1 MKNDLTAFLS
11 GGVAPLD
18 LLLVESTPYLPA
30 VRRLYPEAHIEVV
43 TDLPEVQETQ
53 EYWGLADAWHG
64 LDYRPG
70 VLPFPEESFD
80 LILAEGALT
89 DAYEVYRCLLGMNRL
104 LKGTGAL
111 LTSFLNIRYHKVL
124 DFLQAGEFPV
134 QQEHY
139 YAKAE
144 VVRLMERALFQEL
157 HFVPG
162 EQEEDAAAG
171 AAWAARGFSDYSHD
185 LSTRVWL
192 LRAERSTA
200 EAAALKSIFTP
211 ATRKE
216 LARLLHRIE
225 YDVQRAEAVK
235 ELCVLCERE
244 GIFFEYLA
252 DFVRNTCHHSERVL
266 QALRGFL

>member
-11 GGVAPLD
+11 GGVAPLAI
-18 LLLVESTPYLPA
+18 LLVESTPYLPR
-30 VRRLYPEAHIEVV
+30 VRRLYPSARIQVV
-43 TDLPEVQETQ
+43 TDIPEVADTP
-53 EYWGLADAWHG
+53 EYRGLADGWHG
-64 LDYRPG
+64 LDYRLG
-70 VLPFPEESFD
+70 ELPFDEESFD

-89 DAYEVYRCLLGMNRL
+89 DAYEVYRLLLGLNRL
-104 LKGTGAL
+104 LKETGAL
-111 LTSFLNIRYHKVL
+111 LTSFRNIRYHQVL
-124 DFLQAGEFPV
+124 DYLQQGEFPI

-144 VVRLMERALFQEL
+144 VVRLAERALFQEL
-157 HFVPG
+157 HFLPG
-162 EQEEDAAAG
+162 EQDEEQSAG
-171 AAWAARGFSDYSHD
+171 EAWAARGFGDYSHD

-225 YDVQRAEAVK
+225 YDVQRGEAVK
-235 ELCVLCERE
+235 ELCALCERE